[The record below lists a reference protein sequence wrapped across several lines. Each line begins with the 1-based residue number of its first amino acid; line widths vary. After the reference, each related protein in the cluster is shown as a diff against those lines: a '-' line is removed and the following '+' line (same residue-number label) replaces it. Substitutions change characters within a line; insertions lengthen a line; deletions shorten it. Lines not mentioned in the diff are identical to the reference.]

1 VTGGARTRLSG
12 YAAVMTDG
20 FDDLK
25 TAIAA
30 LARPLPCDPAVLANL
45 MTRVRPRRVVRG
57 ELLCRQGEPAPS
69 MFYVRS
75 GLLRYFY
82 LGDDAEHTGQ
92 FFDAGMM
99 VGDVFSMGGGE
110 TALQNI
116 DVLEAGELLVVPI
129 AALHAAYDRDHG
141 LERFGRRLIEIG
153 MIGSQ
158 RRTAALLQ
166 RSPEQ
171 RYDDFVSTRPE
182 VARRV
187 PLYLI
192 ASYLGITPEALS
204 RIRRRRTR
212 G

>member
-1 VTGGARTRLSG
+1 MSES
-12 YAAVMTDG
+12 
-20 FDDLK
+20 FDDLN
-25 TAIAA
+25 TAIAG
-30 LARPLPCDPAVLANL
+30 LARPLAIDPAVMATLLA
-45 MTRVRPRRVVRG
+45 TVRRRSVGRG
-57 ELLCRQGEPAPS
+57 EHLCRQGEPSAA

-75 GLLRYFY
+75 GLLRYY
-82 LGDDAEHTGQ
+82 YRSDDGEHTGQ

-99 VGDVFSMGGGE
+99 VGDVFTMGGGSE
-110 TALQNI
+110 ALQNI

-129 AALHAAYDRDHG
+129 AALHAAYARDHG

-171 RYDDFVSTRPE
+171 RYDDFVTARPE

-187 PLYLI
+187 PLYVV

-212 G
+212 AGK